1 MCIMG
6 RASPV
11 ADNQAGAAPSW
22 RRGNFDMLFLRQV
35 FATAAAAVFLTYF
48 PQLKISKSCPGVV

>member
-35 FATAAAAVFLTYF
+35 FATAAAAVFLTRH
-48 PQLKISKSCPGVV
+48 S